1 MVERCNRILVYLH
14 RLLRIT
20 RRRHRG
26 ESTTRTVDDDFSDL
40 RVVGSKVGRDV
51 VSILWICMYC

>member
-1 MVERCNRILVYLH
+1 MVEGSDRILVYLH

-20 RRRHRG
+20 RRHRG
-26 ESTTRTVDDDFSDL
+26 ESTTWAFDDNFSDL
-40 RVVGSKVGRDV
+40 RVVGPKAGRDA

>member
-1 MVERCNRILVYLH
+1 MVKGCDGILVYLH

-20 RRRHRG
+20 RRRHRR
-26 ESTTRTVDDDFSDL
+26 ESTTRALDDDFSDL
-40 RVVGSKVGRDV
+40 RVVGSKFGRNV